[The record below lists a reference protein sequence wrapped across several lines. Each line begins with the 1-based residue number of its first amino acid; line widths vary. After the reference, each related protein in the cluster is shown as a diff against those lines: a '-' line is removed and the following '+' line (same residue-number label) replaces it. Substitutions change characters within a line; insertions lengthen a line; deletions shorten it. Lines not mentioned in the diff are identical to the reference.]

1 MEEYRTGT
9 RVPGSPEPPGLPER
23 SWVGDGEGRVIPNFP
38 PPSNCLKLPGRPQ
51 VRASQCTQSSQGVD
65 PEPVWFVSQLRSRLR
80 ASYLTSL
87 YWVPMTPPSEG
98 GWKIERAHVHRC
110 ASTSVAIPAARRL
123 ARKRHELC
131 APSSSSCGPGW
142 MLGREAKSGPRVTAP
157 AWGRAPPRVRTS
169 GRGSGRR
176 VRRVWGAGRAP
187 PTLS

>member
-1 MEEYRTGT
+1 MEEYWTGT

-110 ASTSVAIPAARRL
+110 ANTSVAILWLGVWPVSDTNCVPHHLPPVAL
-123 ARKRHELC
+123 AGCWEEK
-131 APSSSSCGPGW
+131 
-142 MLGREAKSGPRVTAP
+142 
-157 AWGRAPPRVRTS
+157 
-169 GRGSGRR
+169 
-176 VRRVWGAGRAP
+176 
-187 PTLS
+187 LSLDPE